1 LVSRLHLHTFD
12 MAVIVVGKLDGTVV
26 GTDVGVL
33 VGRLDG
39 TPVGAD
45 VGTLVGVL
53 VGMMAG

>member
-1 LVSRLHLHTFD
+1 

-45 VGTLVGVL
+45 VAALSACL
-53 VGMMAG
+53 

>member
-53 VGMMAG
+53 VGI